1 MQLPTV
7 RFSRDTTGFSKT
19 LRARVEAHFQAAGK
33 TRFADH
39 RMVIKSVVMLLL
51 YFVPLVFI
59 IGGWTG
65 GGWGFWLASVV
76 MGLGLAGIGLNI
88 MHDANHGAYSK
99 RKWVNEFM
107 GRMLDVVGGNAALW
121 KIQHNVL
128 HHTFTNIEGLD
139 EDIDT
144 PAILRFSPDRPRKG
158 IHRFQHIYAWFFYS
172 IMSLF
177 WITAKDW
184 IAAFR
189 YHKRGLLQRSGSSL
203 KKTLGYLTWTKL
215 LHFAYIWALPMW
227 LSGLPWWQ
235 ILLGWVV
242 MHMVAGLILAS
253 IFQPAHVMEEHLFEA
268 AEKGAVMSDDPLIHQ
283 LKTTANFGTRSRLL
297 TWLSGGLNHQVEHHL
312 FPNIC
317 HIHFRDLAPIV
328 KKTAEEYGLPYHSQT
343 SFYEALKLHTQML
356 RTLGRPQMS
365 TN

>member
-1 MQLPTV
+1 MQLPTI
-7 RFSRDTTGFSKT
+7 RFSRDTSGFTKT
-19 LRARVEAHFQAAGK
+19 LRARVEEHFKETGK
-33 TRFADH
+33 TRFADG
-39 RMVIKSVVMLLL
+39 RMVFKTVFMLTL
-51 YFVPLVFI
+51 YFVPIALVTA
-59 IGGWTG
+59 GVTG
-65 GGWGFWLASVV
+65 GGWGFWLASFVT
-76 MGLGLAGIGLNI
+76 GLGLAGIGLNV
-88 MHDANHGAYSK
+88 MHDANHGAYSS

-107 GRMLDVVGGNAALW
+107 GKMLDVVGGNADLW

-144 PAILRFSPDRPRKG
+144 PGLLRFTPDRPRKP

-184 IAAFR
+184 IATAR
-189 YHKRGLLQRSGSSL
+189 YHRTGMLKRSGTSL
-203 KKTLGYLTWTKL
+203 GKMLGYLTWTKA
-215 LHFAYIWALPMW
+215 LHFGYILVLPMV

-242 MHMVAGLILAS
+242 MHLVAGLILAA
-253 IFQPAHVMEEHLFEA
+253 IFQPAHVMENHLFEA
-268 AEKGAVMSDDPLIHQ
+268 AEKGAVLEDDPLIHQ

-317 HIHFRDLAPIV
+317 HIHFPDIAPIV
-328 KKTAEEYGLPYHSQT
+328 KKTAEEFGLPYHSQT
-343 SFYEALKLHTQML
+343 SFYEALKLHTRML
-356 RTLGRPQMS
+356 KTLVRPVAA

>member
-1 MQLPTV
+1 MHLPTV

-19 LRARVEAHFQAAGK
+19 LRARVEEHFQSAGK
-33 TRFADH
+33 SRFADH
-39 RMVIKSVVMLLL
+39 RMVVKSAVMLLL

-59 IGGWTG
+59 TAGWTG
-65 GGWGFWLASVV
+65 GGWGFWLAAFV

-99 RKWVNEFM
+99 HKWVNEVM

-144 PAILRFSPDRPRKG
+144 PGILRFTPDRPLKG
-158 IHRFQHIYAWFFYS
+158 IHRFQHIYAWLFYA

-177 WITAKDW
+177 WITTKDW
-184 IAAFR
+184 ISAAR
-189 YHKRGLLQRSGSSL
+189 YHKTGMLERSGSNL
-203 KKTLGYLTWTKL
+203 KKTLGYLIWTKS
-215 LHFAYIWALPMW
+215 LHFGYILALPMW

-253 IFQPAHVMEEHLFEA
+253 IFQPAHVMEEHLFET
-268 AEKGAVMSDDPLIHQ
+268 AEKGSVMPDDPLVHQ

-317 HIHFRDLAPIV
+317 HVHFRDLAPIV
-328 KKTAEEYGLPYHSQT
+328 KKTAEEFGLPYHSQT
-343 SFYEALKLHTQML
+343 SFYEALRLHTRML
-356 RTLGRPQMS
+356 KQLGQPQMA